1 MNCTLAWPV
10 STEWKILP
18 GEERKETLPEAKKP
32 AKPVVKAGNRT
43 MKMKNTAGGRSCGG

>member
-1 MNCTLAWPV
+1 M
-10 STEWKILP
+10 KILP

-43 MKMKNTAGGRSCGG
+43 MKMKNTAGEEVVVVRAPKKKTDWG